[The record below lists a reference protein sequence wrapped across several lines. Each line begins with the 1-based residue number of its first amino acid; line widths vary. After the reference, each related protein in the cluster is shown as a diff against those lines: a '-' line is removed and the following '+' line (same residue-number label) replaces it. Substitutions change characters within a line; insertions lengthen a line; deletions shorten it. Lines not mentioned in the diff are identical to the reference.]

1 MVVFIFYKI
10 DVIFNLFYF
19 YYVNI
24 KSEKIVFFFKKK
36 KSLGALA
43 GNPQR
48 LCVVVKI
55 RIVTPRKPNS
65 ARRQAVKTFVFSTK
79 ESFKK
84 FITAYIPGAGHNLR
98 KHSNVLVRGGG
109 ARDLP
114 GVRYSCIRGVLDLGG
129 ILLKTKRRSI
139 YGVAQHV
146 KKKPRKKF
154 RF

>member
-1 MVVFIFYKI
+1 MSTNNQKLKTY
-10 DVIFNLFYF
+10 
-19 YYVNI
+19 
-24 KSEKIVFFFKKK
+24 FFKEVKNFR
-36 KSLGALA
+36 ALS

-48 LCVVVKI
+48 LCVVIKI

-65 ARRQAVKTFVFSTK
+65 ARRQAVKTFIFSTK
-79 ESFKK
+79 DFLRR
-84 FITAYIPGAGHNLR
+84 FITAYIPGTGHNLR

-114 GVRYSCIRGVLDLGG
+114 GVRYTCIRGVLDLGG
-129 ILLKTKRRSI
+129 VNLKTKRRSI
-139 YGVAQHV
+139 YGVSQSL